1 MNDKERKVPL
11 DEAMEQVRIVG
22 ARLAMMHRAYA
33 RLLVEVHGPEKG
45 KDLIIKAM
53 MEYGK
58 MVGRRNKSGR
68 QDLPVY
74 GFHDKYVY
82 EDKAFVD
89 TRDQPRDDF
98 DFAAYKVFGCILA
111 KTFLELGEPELGALY
126 CYVDPAKSMAV
137 DPSAKLIH
145 TACEVCGDKYCAFEK
160 VPTTEEEQADFKRN
174 NARWKNVDPILV
186 LDEKK

>member
-1 MNDKERKVPL
+1 MNDKEKKVPL
-11 DEAMEQVRIVG
+11 DEAMEQVRVVG
-22 ARLAMMHRAYA
+22 ARLAMMHLAYA
-33 RLLVEVHGPEKG
+33 QLLVEVHGPQKG

-53 MEYGK
+53 MRYGK
-58 MVGRRNKSGR
+58 MVGERNKSGQ

-82 EDKAFVD
+82 ENEAFID
-89 TRDQPRDDF
+89 TRDQSEEDINLS
-98 DFAAYKVFGCILA
+98 AYKVFGCILA

-145 TACEVCGDKYCAFEK
+145 TACEVCGDAYCGFER
-160 VPTTEEEQADFKRN
+160 VPTTNEEQGDFKRN
-174 NARWKNVDPILV
+174 DARWKNVDPIL
-186 LDEKK
+186 LNKKKR